1 MCPNKVFATGGV
13 KSVGHTE
20 NLLWDI
26 QNRVIRI
33 AIYMVVGA
41 KLMYLLEVFAYYCT
55 DRLSQYASLDRC

>member
-1 MCPNKVFATGGV
+1 M
-13 KSVGHTE
+13 GHTE